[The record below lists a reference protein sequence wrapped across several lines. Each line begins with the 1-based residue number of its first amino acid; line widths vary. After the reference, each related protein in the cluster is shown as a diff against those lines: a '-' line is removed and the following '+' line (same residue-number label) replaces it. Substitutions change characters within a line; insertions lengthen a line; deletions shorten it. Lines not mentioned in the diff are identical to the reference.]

1 MRLLDRYILR
11 QYMATLLFALA
22 ALCVIFLVVNLL
34 ENLDD
39 FMDRNTP
46 ASIILQYYL
55 NFFPEIIKLLMPVA
69 MLLASLFTVGKLA
82 NNNEITAM
90 KSGGMS
96 IYRLM
101 IPLVTL
107 SILVSL
113 GQLYFNGWV
122 VPVANQKKAAI
133 ERKYLDRG
141 RQISSLYNLNFRDT
155 PTRNALIQYY
165 DDATRTGNK
174 IAIEEYSSE
183 ASPRIVRRIDAPSFR
198 WDSTAREWLVFNA
211 TEHIFTGDAIVAG
224 TLDSVV
230 VPLQTTPEDIIQL
243 QRTTGELTFDEL
255 REYIELSRR
264 GGKDVRQEMVD
275 YYGQYALP
283 FANFIVVLFGV
294 PFSSGKRKG
303 GLAIEIGAAIFISF
317 LYLAF
322 TKIGQTVGIAA
333 GMDPVMSAWLA
344 NGIFFLAGIINLFR
358 IQS

>member
-1 MRLLDRYILR
+1 MKLLDRYILR
-11 QYMATLLFALA
+11 QYIATLLFALT

-46 ASIILQYYL
+46 TGVIVQYYL
-55 NFFPEIIKLLMPVA
+55 NFFPEIIKLLTPVA

-96 IYRLM
+96 VYRMM
-101 IPLVTL
+101 IPLVAL

-122 VPVANQKKAAI
+122 VPVSNQKKAEI

-141 RQISSLYNLNFRDT
+141 RQIGSLYNLHFRDT
-155 PTRNALIQYY
+155 PTRNALLQSY
-165 DDATRTGNK
+165 DDATKSGTR

-183 ASPRIVRRIDAPSFR
+183 TTPRIVRRIDAPIFR
-198 WDSTAREWLVFNA
+198 WDSLSGKWMVFDGLVHEFEGEQII
-211 TEHIFTGDAIVAG
+211 TRS
-224 TLDSVV
+224 LDSTAVV
-230 VPLQTTPEDIIQL
+230 LQTTPADIIQL
-243 QRTTGELTFDEL
+243 QRTTSELTFDEL
-255 REYIELSRR
+255 RDYIQLSSR
-264 GGKDVRQEMVD
+264 GGNDVRQEMVD

-294 PFSSGKRKG
+294 PFSSGKRKS
-303 GLAIEIGAAIFISF
+303 GLALEIGAAIFISF

-322 TKIGQTVGIAA
+322 TKIGQTIGIAA
-333 GMDPVMSAWLA
+333 GMNPVLSAWLA
-344 NGIFFLAGIINLFR
+344 NGVFFTAGIVNLFR
-358 IQS
+358 LKS